1 MGIFGSIWD
10 GVKSAA
16 NYVADKT
23 TEILTPIATGII
35 GGGSKIEK
43 GIKHKNINEVRDGI
57 IDVGKGVSEIPVV
70 GTPIKAGESIVNG
83 INAAGSGDV
92 GGVIDAAGNLA
103 SQVGGIEGTIANEL
117 IKKQRG
123 KK

>member
-1 MGIFGSIWD
+1 MGFFDSVWGGI
-10 GVKSAA
+10 KSAA

-23 TEILTPIATGII
+23 NEILTPVAKGIV
-35 GGGSKIEK
+35 GGAGKIDE

-57 IDVGKGVSEIPVV
+57 IDVGKGVSEIPVI

-83 INAAGSGDV
+83 VNAASKGDV

-103 SQVGGIEGTIANEL
+103 SQVGGVEGTIVNEV